1 MTLTVTQQRLKVA
14 ARDLVGAAHGIEA
27 AADILGK
34 GKSTVARWQSINDED
49 YSMPIDAVA
58 ALEAVTHG
66 TIGAPQVT
74 RELCRL
80 AGGVFVP
87 LPDSGGTDGEL
98 RQGVMHLS
106 AELGDVA
113 REIDRAL
120 GDGRVSPREE
130 SAIHRQ
136 IDELI
141 AKAVELKQAV
151 TLMVDRDGGSRKNGG
166 SR

>member
-1 MTLTVTQQRLKVA
+1 MTLTVNQQRLKQA
-14 ARDLVGAAHGIEA
+14 ARALVGAAGGIEA

-66 TIGAPQVT
+66 TAGHPQVT

-87 LPDSGGTDGEL
+87 LPDPDIADECL
-98 RQGVMHLS
+98 RGGVMQIS
-106 AELGDVA
+106 TELGDVA
-113 REIDRAL
+113 RELNAALADGRISPREREAVQREIQDLIARAVELNKLMELAADRD
-120 GDGRVSPREE
+120 GDGRGR
-130 SAIHRQ
+130 A
-136 IDELI
+136 
-141 AKAVELKQAV
+141 A
-151 TLMVDRDGGSRKNGG
+151 
-166 SR
+166 

>member
-14 ARDLVGAAHGIEA
+14 ARALVGAAGGIEA

-87 LPDSGGTDGEL
+87 LPDIDIADDCL
-98 RQGVMHLS
+98 RGGVMQIS
-106 AELGDVA
+106 TELGDVA
-113 REIDRAL
+113 RELNSAL
-120 GDGRVSPREE
+120 GDGRITVRERE
-130 SAIHRQ
+130 SVVREIN
-136 IDELI
+136 DLI
-141 AKAVELKQAV
+141 GKAVELRQLVELSA
-151 TLMVDRDGGSRKNGG
+151 DRDGDGKREV
-166 SR
+166 R